1 MAFTATQKDQI
12 RQYLGFAAGFYD
24 LNTRLESM
32 FDTVGADAVAQASV
46 EAIMAKIVLVETAF
60 QSSGT
65 TSATQGPLKEI
76 TGDVGWYDITD
87 ENSGAGVRTPEYG
100 NILINRLA
108 ARFGFTRDELPS
120 QYFGPGGWRGGEMAL
135 G

>member
-1 MAFTATQKDQI
+1 MAFSDTQKDQI

-24 LNTRLESM
+24 ANHRLEGM
-32 FDTVGADAVAQASV
+32 LDKVGASAVEQASV
-46 EAIMAKIVLVETAF
+46 EAIMAKIVLVETAI
-60 QSSGT
+60 STSGT

-100 NILINRLA
+100 KILINRLA

-120 QYFGPGGWRGGEMAL
+120 DYFGPGGWRGGEMAL

>member
-12 RQYLGFAAGFYD
+12 RQYLGFAAGYYD
-24 LNTRLESM
+24 LNTRFESM
-32 FDTVGADAVAQASV
+32 LDTVGADAVAQASV
-46 EAIMAKIVLVETAF
+46 EAILTKLALVETAVASGGT
-60 QSSGT
+60 SS
-65 TSATQGPLKEI
+65 SATGALKAI
-76 TGDVGWYDITD
+76 TGDVEWFSP
-87 ENSGAGVRTPEYG
+87 EESAGNVTSSRDYG

-120 QYFGPGGWRGGEMAL
+120 DYFGEGGWRGGEMAL

>member
-1 MAFTATQKDQI
+1 MFNATQKDQI

-32 FDTVGADAVAQASV
+32 MDTVGADSVAQASV
-46 EAIMAKIVLVETAF
+46 EAIMAKIVLVEAAVASGGT
-60 QSSGT
+60 SS
-65 TSATQGPLKEI
+65 SATGSLKEI
-76 TGDVGWYDITD
+76 IGDVSWYST
-87 ENSGAGVRTPEYG
+87 EESGGAVTTARDYG

-108 ARFGFTRDELPS
+108 ARFGFTRQELPS
-120 QYFGPGGWRGGEMAL
+120 DYFGEGGWRGGEMAL